1 MILKRS
7 LKPNVLVITKM
18 LSLLSIY
25 TCKNKKLCT
34 CVDMRSFLPVSLF
47 WSCPAPWIAIARC
60 GLRWSPPTA
69 RTIIWR
75 ISAWTGADCRDQH
88 PVALIDIPWSESH
101 WCLVDRALLVVRS
114 FVVLVVACSTSSG
127 LCLCCRMRDA
137 NNSSRLISS
146 RICSSRTFLRSIVFL
161 ISEINRKLGPFP
173 FSLSW
178 DASGATS
185 FLLGPLWMSYLP
197 EGPAPPAFTA
207 RLSLRRTL

>member
-1 MILKRS
+1 MKAFIRFPATGVAILVLSRS
-7 LKPNVLVITKM
+7 ARWYVTLSIVLVTT
-18 LSLLSIY
+18 Y
-25 TCKNKKLCT
+25 GPNHCFANY
-34 CVDMRSFLPVSLF
+34 
-47 WSCPAPWIAIARC
+47 
-60 GLRWSPPTA
+60 
-69 RTIIWR
+69 
-75 ISAWTGADCRDQH
+75 AWTGADCRDQH

-173 FSLSW
+173 FSLS
-178 DASGATS
+178 
-185 FLLGPLWMSYLP
+185 
-197 EGPAPPAFTA
+197 
-207 RLSLRRTL
+207 